1 MRHSPESCHE
11 ADHGVP
17 IADRGY
23 SAGERA
29 VLQVIRHY
37 CVSFAA
43 PAQQGWIGGIAAA
56 LEAFGDERGPHVAV
70 AALGVMQ
77 TLRQARQSGFRF
89 NTPDCPSCAR
99 NVTSHERLLMSALRA
114 IARARPQAARAHA
127 MLLCEGNPA
136 ERVTD
141 ALALLATQAFARGGD
156 AAQTARPEPAAGDAR

>member
-1 MRHSPESCHE
+1 MRHSPKSCHE
-11 ADHGVP
+11 TDRGLPVADL
-17 IADRGY
+17 GY

-29 VLQVIRHY
+29 VLRVIRHY

-89 NTPDCPSCAR
+89 NTPECPSCALH
-99 NVTSHERLLMSALRA
+99 VTSHERLLMSALRA
-114 IARARPQAARAHA
+114 ISRDRPEAARAHA
-127 MLLCEGNPA
+127 VLLCEGNAA
-136 ERVTD
+136 ERVTE
-141 ALALLATQAFARGGD
+141 ALALLAAQAFAPCANAPGKI
-156 AAQTARPEPAAGDAR
+156 RPEPVAGDAR